1 MTQKVAMITGITG
14 QDGGYL
20 AKFLLEKGYRV
31 IGLYRRG
38 ATDTFSKL
46 KEHGIFEQVEL
57 EDFELLEFSNICRLL
72 KKYEPD
78 EFYNLAAQS
87 FVAASW
93 AEPIYTAQAD
103 GMGPLYILEAIREFS
118 PKTKFYQAS
127 TSEMFGKVQEIPQKE
142 TTPLYPRSPYGC
154 AKVMAHW
161 MTTNYR
167 ESFNI
172 FACSGILFN
181 HESPMRG
188 KEFVTR
194 KITDHF
200 ARLSLGLTTEHL
212 ELGNLNAKRDWGFA
226 GDYVEGMWMMLQHE
240 TPDTYV
246 LATGETHL
254 IRDFVALSG
263 KYAGFDIEW
272 QGEGV
277 NEVGIDKKTGKTVV
291 KVNPKF
297 FRPAEV
303 ELLIGDPSKAEK
315 VLGWKRKVSYEGLC
329 KMMVEADVERYK
341 NYSLIHA

>member
-127 TSEMFGKVQEIPQKE
+127 TSEM
-142 TTPLYPRSPYGC
+142 
-154 AKVMAHW
+154 
-161 MTTNYR
+161 
-167 ESFNI
+167 
-172 FACSGILFN
+172 
-181 HESPMRG
+181 
-188 KEFVTR
+188 
-194 KITDHF
+194 
-200 ARLSLGLTTEHL
+200 
-212 ELGNLNAKRDWGFA
+212 
-226 GDYVEGMWMMLQHE
+226 
-240 TPDTYV
+240 
-246 LATGETHL
+246 
-254 IRDFVALSG
+254 
-263 KYAGFDIEW
+263 
-272 QGEGV
+272 
-277 NEVGIDKKTGKTVV
+277 
-291 KVNPKF
+291 
-297 FRPAEV
+297 
-303 ELLIGDPSKAEK
+303 
-315 VLGWKRKVSYEGLC
+315 
-329 KMMVEADVERYK
+329 
-341 NYSLIHA
+341 